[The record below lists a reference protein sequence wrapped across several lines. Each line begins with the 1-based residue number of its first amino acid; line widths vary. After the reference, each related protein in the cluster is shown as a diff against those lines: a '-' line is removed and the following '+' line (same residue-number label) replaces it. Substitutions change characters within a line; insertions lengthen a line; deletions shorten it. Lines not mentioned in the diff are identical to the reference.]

1 MRRIARPWLIVL
13 ATVLVGACAE
23 EDEPLVVWS
32 NVAETAFLV
41 ERYNFIHDADLQ
53 FRYVGNLTERFTQE
67 RPEADVIIGRWVNT
81 PPVNALMRSR
91 EDSFT
96 IETDLP
102 PVDAGP
108 YWIPLSFNLPAVATL
123 PDVADQLDDFAV
135 ALDDLANLY
144 TTDTPPVHF
153 APAADPQAV
162 YILHRV
168 LGFLPSVD
176 DQGVP
181 RWDEDRLQQASERV
195 RRWRR
200 EHNGSLEEERTYIE
214 RYLYERPIQQ
224 LEKNRISAVYFSSEE
239 LFTWRYFDERRLDF
253 RWLSGPEGQ
262 LYATE
267 NVVYGGIPT
276 TTDQITDAGRF
287 LTWLNDPE
295 TQVEIMAD
303 KLEARIDSFGFLE
316 GFSFHES
323 VNRHLQEEIYP
334 ELSGRVPHP
343 RVITFS
349 GPLPRYWDEARS
361 DVVEP
366 HLLEESESETLGA
379 ELIQWYRQR
388 GD

>member
-168 LGFLPSVD
+168 LG
-176 DQGVP
+176 
-181 RWDEDRLQQASERV
+181 
-195 RRWRR
+195 
-200 EHNGSLEEERTYIE
+200 
-214 RYLYERPIQQ
+214 
-224 LEKNRISAVYFSSEE
+224 
-239 LFTWRYFDERRLDF
+239 
-253 RWLSGPEGQ
+253 
-262 LYATE
+262 
-267 NVVYGGIPT
+267 
-276 TTDQITDAGRF
+276 
-287 LTWLNDPE
+287 
-295 TQVEIMAD
+295 
-303 KLEARIDSFGFLE
+303 
-316 GFSFHES
+316 
-323 VNRHLQEEIYP
+323 
-334 ELSGRVPHP
+334 
-343 RVITFS
+343 
-349 GPLPRYWDEARS
+349 
-361 DVVEP
+361 
-366 HLLEESESETLGA
+366 
-379 ELIQWYRQR
+379 
-388 GD
+388 